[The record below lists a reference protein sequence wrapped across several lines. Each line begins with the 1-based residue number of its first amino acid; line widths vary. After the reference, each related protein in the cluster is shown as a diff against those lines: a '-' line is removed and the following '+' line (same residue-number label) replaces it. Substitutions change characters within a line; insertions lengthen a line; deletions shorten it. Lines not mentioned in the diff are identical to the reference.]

1 MSTTWQMLPLFFCK
15 ATLLGL
21 CQSESVESLDV
32 FAPATSHEAAKV
44 NNVTLPPPG
53 LVTKEETDFDQDPL
67 TPHAAP
73 LSQRKLSRGKRF
85 VAFPVGSSASGAV
98 CLTTGVIG
106 NPNLLYLSLGI
117 NWGVAYDLPN
127 VTWVLQN
134 AHGWTTKKSAKAQI
148 KRRHRRELYGRL
160 ETMIDSRDLWPPP
173 TLMTMMERAPEDS
186 SPSFANTSTSE
197 SDSESN
203 SATPYLERLHDR
215 WRRKVLSRPRR
226 YLSFPEGS
234 SLSVAVCF
242 TVGIIG
248 NPNYA
253 YNSFGLNWGTAYD
266 LPNTSWVLQNLHG
279 FSTHPVAPAVLRR
292 RSRRA
297 LYQRI
302 ETIIDNMGYD
312 GRNCILRTLCESRKY
327 FQKTKMNMIGE
338 MLRVIFSLPKQRL
351 YSRELHENADI
362 VHYDRAYRNGYE
374 DDCLQYNCHFSL
386 IELAFGKYSTP
397 PKNYYA

>member
-85 VAFPVGSSASGAV
+85 VAFPVGSSA
-98 CLTTGVIG
+98 
-106 NPNLLYLSLGI
+106 
-117 NWGVAYDLPN
+117 
-127 VTWVLQN
+127 
-134 AHGWTTKKSAKAQI
+134 
-148 KRRHRRELYGRL
+148 
-160 ETMIDSRDLWPPP
+160 
-173 TLMTMMERAPEDS
+173 
-186 SPSFANTSTSE
+186 
-197 SDSESN
+197 
-203 SATPYLERLHDR
+203 
-215 WRRKVLSRPRR
+215 
-226 YLSFPEGS
+226 
-234 SLSVAVCF
+234 SVAVCF